1 VHVDSKDSAL
11 SSPPLGPSTWLT
23 WLGALLLTLL
33 CFLPMWLKR
42 SLATLLATVYTRYL
56 GKNSR
61 HIRTVRINLSA
72 AYPEQ
77 SEKAQS
83 ELLHHYFTT
92 LLLAVMQM
100 PHTWWR
106 SQRALQKRAHIQG
119 VEHVEQAREEGVPCI
134 LLITHTVALDAG
146 LIVLSFNLPMIGFY
160 KPFNNPV
167 VDWLVR
173 RARLRFGGQPV
184 ARGTGFREI
193 VRQVKQHHVL
203 CYLCD
208 EDYGPKLSVFAPFFG
223 HQKATLAMLPKIAK
237 HTGAKVF
244 PMATYLNTDTGGF
257 DIRIEP
263 ALQDYPQNDPVA
275 DAETINAAIEQSIRY
290 APHQYLWKLQLFK
303 SCPHGKDSR
312 YLQVARGE
320 LDAKNL

>member
-1 VHVDSKDSAL
+1 MV
-11 SSPPLGPSTWLT
+11 
-23 WLGALLLTLL
+23 
-33 CFLPMWLKR
+33 LKR
-42 SLATLLATVYTRYL
+42 GLAKFLSTSYTKHFGR
-56 GKNSR
+56 NSR
-61 HIRTVRINLSA
+61 HVRTVRINLSA

-77 SEKAQS
+77 CEEQQT
-83 ELLHHYFTT
+83 ELLHEYFTT

-106 SQRALQKRAHIQG
+106 SKGTLQKLTRIHGLEQI
-119 VEHVEQAREEGVPCI
+119 EQARRNGEPCI

-146 LIVLSFNLPMIGFY
+146 LIALSFDLPMIGFY
-160 KPFNNPV
+160 KPFNDPV

-173 RARLRFGGQPV
+173 RARLRFGGEPF

-193 VRQVKQHHVL
+193 VRRVKQHDVL

-237 HTGAKVF
+237 HTNAKVF
-244 PMATYLNTDTGGF
+244 PMATYLNTDTGGY
-257 DIRIEP
+257 DVCIEP
-263 ALQDYPQNDPVA
+263 ALANYPKNEPVT
-275 DAETINAAIEQSIRY
+275 DAITINTAIEKSIRY